1 VIVYRWGQADRGSG
15 FGFAHLF
22 PRDAALGIDD
32 GHRALC
38 GQDPTARHNGQVA
51 EEVRF
56 RAEPTVPEAPR
67 CSKCVLRE
75 EWGFCHSCG
84 HSARQLIAGCACC
97 ESNRRPGGW
106 A

>member
-1 VIVYRWGQADRGSG
+1 VIFYRWGQADRGSG

-22 PRDAALGIDD
+22 PRDAGTGLDD

-56 RAEPTVPEAPR
+56 QAAPDDATR
-67 CSKCVLRE
+67 CMKCELRE
-75 EWGFCHSCG
+75 AWGFCDKCG

-97 ESNRRPGGW
+97 ESWRNVGREVV